1 MAITH
6 HTFGLPRSQSITW
19 NWLPLPT
26 CRCIPHT
33 AALQFITTMRRV
45 SGPEL
50 EKHGYPPGRQRLLEK
65 LTPTRRIA

>member
-6 HTFGLPRSQSITW
+6 HTFGLLRSHSIMELVAAP
-19 NWLPLPT
+19 N

-33 AALQFITTMRRV
+33 TALQFITTMRRV

-65 LTPTRRIA
+65 LTPARRIA